1 MKITKNELEKLIKAI
16 KDNSYSTG
24 ETIVL
29 GEILEIKIS
38 NDGLDF
44 DIYRYRSQEEIERL
58 EETDENYSTDD
69 DYITTVSI

>member
-1 MKITKNELEKLIKAI
+1 MNKELIEQLIKAI
-16 KDNSYSTG
+16 KKNSYSTG

-29 GEILEIKIS
+29 GEILEIKTS

-58 EETDENYSTDD
+58 EETDEDYCTDD

>member
-1 MKITKNELEKLIKAI
+1 MNKELIEQLIKAI
-16 KDNSYSTG
+16 KKNSYSTG

-44 DIYRYRSQEEIERL
+44 DIYKYRSQEEIERL
-58 EETDENYSTDD
+58 EETDEDYCTDD